1 MNFSDIFEKVFQILL
16 KIKIYY
22 LNDKLIVLCK
32 V

>member
-16 KIKIYY
+16 KTKIYY